1 MHFTSIASIAPLN
14 SCQLAEQRGALGLN
28 QGKELKCISIAL
40 KLNRITFHITDV
52 KIIASKKMSPH
63 DKLNIRNYRNV
74 TGVHFTLNFKFI
86 VIEFEYIWLQL
97 NFVFAFDTWIWMA
110 IERVRTVLDT
120 GRVESHVITFDC
132 IGITFRITKLHLAI
146 RSNWYFSTFFFFC
159 TFP

>member
-97 NFVFAFDTWIWMA
+97 NFVWFWHMNMDGNWACQNCAWYWKSWISCNYIWLYRNY
-110 IERVRTVLDT
+110 IQ
-120 GRVESHVITFDC
+120 
-132 IGITFRITKLHLAI
+132 
-146 RSNWYFSTFFFFC
+146 NN
-159 TFP
+159 